1 MPNRGKTEAKSHH
14 PHDKGY
20 RQLLANKKTFL
31 ELLQTFVR
39 EGWVREIEEGNLTL
53 VDKSYV
59 LQDFSDKE
67 ADIVYRL
74 RLRGTEVIFYVL
86 LELQSTVDHTMPFRL
101 LQYMVEVWRD
111 VYNNT
116 PERERMRKGFR
127 LPAIVPAVLYNG
139 KKGWTASRNFREYQL
154 GHGRFAGRLLDF
166 SYILFDVVR
175 YDEEDLY
182 RAANVVSSVFYLD
195 QTVDPRELVGRIR
208 KLADVLKGMDPEEF
222 RQVIVWLR
230 NVIKRKLPGLLQE
243 EVDRVLEETE
253 PREVDKMITNIER
266 TLDVMQRVAEARG
279 MEKGIREGQ
288 TKGKIEGKV
297 EVARAAL
304 KKGLSMD
311 DVVEITGLSMETVLE
326 LKRELEN

>member
-1 MPNRGKTEAKSHH
+1 MPDRGKTEDKPHH

-20 RQLLANKKTFL
+20 RQLLVNKKTFL

-39 EGWVREIEEGNLTL
+39 EGWVREIEEGDLTL

-111 VYNNT
+111 VYKNT
-116 PERERMRKGFR
+116 PKKVRERKGFGM
-127 LPAIVPAVLYNG
+127 PAIVPAVLYNG
-139 KKGWTASRNFREYQL
+139 KKGWTARRSFAEYQS
-154 GHGRFAGRLLDF
+154 GHERFPGRLLDF

-175 YDEEDLY
+175 YDQEDLH

-195 QTVDPRELVGRIR
+195 QTVDPGELVARIR
-208 KLADVLKGMDPEEF
+208 KLAYVLKGMSREEF
-222 RQVIVWLR
+222 RQVIVWLK

-253 PREVDKMITNIER
+253 PREVEKMITNIER
-266 TLDVMQRVAEARG
+266 TLDEMQRVAEARG
-279 MEKGIREGQ
+279 R
-288 TKGKIEGKV
+288 V
-297 EVARAAL
+297 ETARAAL
-304 KKGLSMD
+304 REGLEV
-311 DVVEITGLSMETVLE
+311 DVICRITGLSMETVLE
-326 LKRELEN
+326 LKKELEN